1 MHFVTFPSSVLNS
14 WTKTLTP
21 SLNSEHIH
29 VDCRERE
36 REREREGKGLTTA
49 LKRVDLPT
57 LGRPTMPALRL
68 MLILEAEEENR
79 RR

>member
-36 REREREGKGLTTA
+36 RERERGEGAYDGVEESGFA
-49 LKRVDLPT
+49 DI
-57 LGRPTMPALRL
+57 G
-68 MLILEAEEENR
+68 EANDAGSKAHANFGG
-79 RR
+79 